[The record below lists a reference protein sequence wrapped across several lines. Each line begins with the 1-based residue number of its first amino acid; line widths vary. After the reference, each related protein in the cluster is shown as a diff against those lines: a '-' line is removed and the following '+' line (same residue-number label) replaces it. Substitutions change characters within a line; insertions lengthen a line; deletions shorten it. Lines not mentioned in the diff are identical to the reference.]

1 MANDFISLKVIGAEA
16 VKEEVE
22 GILHRS
28 TNLARPMRVIA
39 AKLNNSVGRNFEV
52 GGRYS
57 TEDSLL
63 GGSNKWAPVKNP
75 PAYKRSNK
83 ARGIAK
89 GDEKGS
95 ILLRSTHLR
104 RSIMPEST
112 EDTAFVAT
120 NVEYA
125 AIQNFGGTTK
135 AHVINPRNGKVL
147 AFDGIVCRSV
157 HHPGSKIPARPYMV
171 VQPEDLDDYED
182 VLVRHVLRD
191 AT

>member
-1 MANDFISLKVIGAEA
+1 MSNEFISLKVIGADA
-16 VKEEVE
+16 VKEDLD
-22 GILHRS
+22 GILYRS

-39 AKLNNSVGRNFEV
+39 AKLRNSVWRNFEM

-57 TEDSLL
+57 STDSLI
-63 GGSNKWAPVKNP
+63 GGTTKWAEVKHP
-75 PAYKRSNK
+75 PTYKRSSK
-83 ARGIAK
+83 ARGITK

-112 EDTAFVAT
+112 ADTAFVAT

-135 AHVINPRNGKVL
+135 AHEIKPRNGKGL
-147 AFDGIVCRSV
+147 AFDGIVRRSV
-157 HHPGSKIPARPYMV
+157 QHPGSKITARPYMV
-171 VQPEDLDDYED
+171 VQPEDLDDFEE
-182 VLVRHVLRD
+182 VLLRHVLGN
-191 AT
+191 AA